1 MIKSI
6 KFTGKDKNIIKD
18 LQKVWLSKYRLEVIE
33 EVFNE
38 KDIYNYSLYEED
50 KVVGLIRYKLENNS
64 IRFLDT
70 YFTEDKYILNAVDC
84 MFKLISKNNCSKVEL
99 ENGVDKRITDIIDK
113 YGSQKGTD
121 FEMKIVD
128 FIDKLSEE

>member
-1 MIKSI
+1 
-6 KFTGKDKNIIKD
+6 
-18 LQKVWLSKYRLEVIE
+18 
-33 EVFNE
+33 
-38 KDIYNYSLYEED
+38 
-50 KVVGLIRYKLENNS
+50 
-64 IRFLDT
+64 
-70 YFTEDKYILNAVDC
+70 

-121 FEMKIVD
+121 FEMKIGD